1 MIAFLSFVGLA
12 AGLSWLTRL
21 PIACSPVAV
30 AAGLVGLLYPA
41 AAIGQVHQA
50 IMLLQAAGLLILAG
64 SLLVYGRRLASPA
77 PMALGTLVRRIGAD
91 LRSAPP
97 ALILFLIFAGSLW
110 LASRGTR
117 FYLSDEFS
125 HWGSAVKA
133 LILTNGLPNAGTELH
148 YWLYPPGA
156 ALFDAF
162 FLAGS
167 PFSGGSPP
175 FREDDVLFA
184 QGVFFLSFVSAVMAP
199 LTWRRPL
206 ALGLTVGLMT
216 ALIATFSPHGA
227 GLLTAYVD
235 HLIGGLAGA
244 AIALQVLLPSRR
256 RFAWVTLLC
265 VFALPLIKDA
275 GLFLALVAATV
286 CGAFELAALMA
297 RRPAGTV
304 VLKRLLL
311 VAVLFAT
318 PIAAAQSWSLW
329 LAGHQ
334 MVPQIAIKGSVAETI
349 GGLIDDRQATPQQ
362 KIAAAKFGPALLG
375 ILPSGREEPLPMLV
389 YALGALVALIA
400 VVITSRGREQRH
412 AVILTVVSILAFL
425 IFLVGLLRVYSFNLG
440 FDDARLMSSFERYM
454 SIVVLPL
461 WLTPIALLVQP
472 AASPGRM
479 RSRMA
484 VLLVLSGAWLLVLP
498 PWTSTVT
505 HHLQS
510 EAQQSERD
518 RIARRI
524 GFLLER
530 ADHTGRI
537 ATIWHSRPI
546 GFPYFVPFLEALPH
560 HFDSC
565 VVTRPDASQPTDGL
579 CRLDRAG
586 WAGRLRFFDWLLI
599 LRDNAAFRAEMGPMF
614 PAGALDTGL
623 FLYRIDKEPD
633 ATVRGLIPM
642 DPDGQRRLVA
652 LDDDFF
658 ADTLPVLPV
667 DSITADS
674 EDLPAYHKEYLFD
687 GRVDHPIGRAWS
699 STPTPMPHFVR
710 ITLNRPV
717 PLRRMVLFNRA
728 ETRLRALDVF
738 TGVQGRETLVARL
751 SGLGDR
757 MTIEVPLTGAPI
769 DSLRIVVRANSVN
782 GADRITGDI
791 GEIVFPGYQ
800 VRLPAPR

>member
-12 AGLSWLTRL
+12 AGLSWVTRL
-21 PIACSPVAV
+21 PIACSPMTVAV
-30 AAGLVGLLYPA
+30 GLVGLLYPA
-41 AAIGQVHQA
+41 AAIGHVHQA
-50 IMLLQAAGLLILAG
+50 ILLLQTVGLLILLG
-64 SLLVYGRRLASPA
+64 WLLAYGRRLASSM
-77 PMALGTLVRRIGAD
+77 PMAFRTLVRQVGAD

-97 ALILFLIFAGSLW
+97 ALILFLVFAGSLW
-110 LASRGTR
+110 LASRGAQ

-125 HWGSAVKA
+125 HWGAAVKA
-133 LILTNGLPNAGTELH
+133 LILTNGLPNASTELH

-156 ALFDAF
+156 ALFDVF
-162 FLAGS
+162 FQAES
-167 PFSGGSPP
+167 PFSSGSLP

-184 QGVFFLSFVSAVMAP
+184 QGVFFLSFVSAVMAL
-199 LTWRRPL
+199 LTWRQPL
-206 ALGLTVGLMT
+206 ALGLTVGLMA

-244 AIALQVLLPSRR
+244 AIALQLSLPSRR

-265 VFALPLIKDA
+265 VLALPLIKDA
-275 GLFLALVAATV
+275 GLFLALVVATV
-286 CGAFELAALMA
+286 FGALELAALMA
-297 RRPAGTV
+297 RRPAWTV

-318 PIAAAQSWSLW
+318 PIVAAQSWRLW

-334 MVPQIAIKGSVAETI
+334 MVPEIATKGSMTETI

-362 KIAAAKFGPALLG
+362 KVAAANIGPALLG
-375 ILPSGREEPLPMLV
+375 TIPSGRDEPLPMLV

-400 VVITSRGREQRH
+400 VVITSRGRQQRD
-412 AVILTVVSILAFL
+412 AIILTVVSILAFL
-425 IFLVGLLRVYSFNLG
+425 FFLIGLLRVYSFNLG

-454 SIVVLPL
+454 SIVLLPL
-461 WLTPIALLVQP
+461 WITPIALLVQP
-472 AASPGRM
+472 VASPGQM
-479 RSRMA
+479 RSRMGIM
-484 VLLVLSGAWLLVLP
+484 LVISGAWLLVLP
-498 PWTSTVT
+498 PWTTTVT

-530 ADHTGRI
+530 ADHTDRI

-560 HFDSC
+560 HLDSC
-565 VVTRPDASQPTDGL
+565 IVTLPDASQPKDGL
-579 CRLDRAG
+579 CPLDRAG
-586 WAGRLRFFDWLLI
+586 WIGRLRFFQWLLI
-599 LRDNAAFRAEMGPMF
+599 LRDNAAFRAEMGPVF

-623 FLYRIDKEPD
+623 FLYRIDKNPN
-633 ATVRGLIPM
+633 ATVRGLIPV
-642 DPDGQRRLVA
+642 DPDAQRRLVA

-658 ADTLPVLPV
+658 ADTLPSLPL
-667 DSITADS
+667 DSITVDS

-687 GRVDHPIGRAWS
+687 GQVNNPIGRAWS
-699 STPTPMPHFVR
+699 STPTAMPHFVR
-710 ITLNRPV
+710 ITLKQPV

-728 ETRLRALDVF
+728 ETRLRALDVL

-751 SGLGDR
+751 NGLGDR

-769 DSLRIVVRANSVN
+769 DSLRIVIRANSVN

-800 VRLPAPR
+800 VHLPAAR